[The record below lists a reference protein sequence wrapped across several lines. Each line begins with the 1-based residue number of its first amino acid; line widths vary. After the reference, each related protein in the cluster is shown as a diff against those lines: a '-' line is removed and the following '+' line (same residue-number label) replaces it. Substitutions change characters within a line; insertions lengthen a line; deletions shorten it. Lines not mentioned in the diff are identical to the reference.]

1 MRIIGITGG
10 IGTGKSTVSRY
21 LRDRGYDVVDADGI
35 AKELASDPSVLAEI
49 RDYFGDEVITSDG
62 ILDRKRM
69 ASLVFSDLGK
79 KEMLESI
86 ITSRVIQKTAGIIE
100 DYREGRLSPAKNDTV
115 FLDAPTLFETG
126 ADRICDEIWL
136 VTCSLETRLERA
148 AKRDASTRED
158 LEARIAAQ
166 MPESEKAARS
176 DEVIYNDGSKEEL
189 SDKIDQLLSRLEI

>member
-49 RDYFGDEVITSDG
+49 RDYFGDGVITSDG

-100 DYREGRLSPAKNDTV
+100 NYREGRLSPAKNDTV

-136 VTCSLETRLERA
+136 VTCSLETRMERA

>member
-21 LRDRGYDVVDADGI
+21 LRDGGYDVVDADGI

-49 RDYFGDEVITSDG
+49 RDYFGDDVITPDG

-136 VTCSLETRLERA
+136 VTCSLETRMERA

-166 MPESEKAARS
+166 MPEIEKAARS